1 MVFNKYLVILML
13 LIPSFMFSQTTTPA
27 QVNDFATVQPTLV
40 VVPFTTTGQDA
51 LNLYETKFEYRAI
64 VNEINNAIGKRGSFM
79 PQDLQEIISRRK
91 ENAVLNEI
99 NDVNEDATKKIL
111 DNITADILVKA
122 EIYVFTEGGTNSVQL
137 TLKAID
143 KASGKTLF
151 ASPLLTSPGF
161 KTNDFA
167 YLAQRVLNQEDA
179 IGNFCTGV
187 SNAFKSIAA
196 NGRSI
201 QVIFETNSSSTF
213 KLDDEDKDL
222 NTFGDLIIDWVK
234 KTSFKGYYKIRT
246 QTSNQIYF
254 EEIKIPIKDET
265 GATYDINMYARQLRK
280 GLSDIC
286 LQIKGGE
293 RPKIATPLIS
303 NGVIRVYLP

>member
-1 MVFNKYLVILML
+1 MGFKKYLVMLML
-13 LIPSFMFSQTTTPA
+13 LIPSFIFSQTTPPT

>member
-1 MVFNKYLVILML
+1 ML
-13 LIPSFMFSQTTTPA
+13 LIPSFIFSQTTLPT

>member
-1 MVFNKYLVILML
+1 
-13 LIPSFMFSQTTTPA
+13 
-27 QVNDFATVQPTLV
+27 
-40 VVPFTTTGQDA
+40 
-51 LNLYETKFEYRAI
+51 
-64 VNEINNAIGKRGSFM
+64 
-79 PQDLQEIISRRK
+79 
-91 ENAVLNEI
+91 
-99 NDVNEDATKKIL
+99 
-111 DNITADILVKA
+111 
-122 EIYVFTEGGTNSVQL
+122 
-137 TLKAID
+137 
-143 KASGKTLF
+143 
-151 ASPLLTSPGF
+151 LTSPGF

-246 QTSNQIYF
+246 QTSNQIYV

>member
-1 MVFNKYLVILML
+1 MVFNKYLVTLML
-13 LIPSFMFSQTTTPA
+13 LIPSFMFSQTTTPT